1 MRKVLSN
8 LLQQDI
14 YIRDC
19 LPAYEKSCPV
29 SKKYFELQRKTVSN
43 GIVEELVECDYPV
56 TQESVNSYLDT
67 SDYRNNPAQAVLNA
81 TPRKNLGDI
90 VEVQD
95 FIANNPAEA
104 LSIYKQVSEKLSKI
118 DLTKV
123 EQKQKQEQSE
133 GK

>member
-1 MRKVLSN
+1 MRKVQSN

-14 YIRDC
+14 YLRDC

-29 SKKYFELQRKTVSN
+29 SKKYFELQRKTVAN
-43 GIVEELVECDYPV
+43 GIVEELVECDYPI

-67 SDYRNNPAQAVLNA
+67 SDYRNNPAQAILNA

-90 VEVQD
+90 TEIQD

-104 LSIYKQVSEKLSKI
+104 LSIYKQVSETLSKV
-118 DLTKV
+118 DLTKLDENKQTEV
-123 EQKQKQEQSE
+123 EENE
-133 GK
+133 